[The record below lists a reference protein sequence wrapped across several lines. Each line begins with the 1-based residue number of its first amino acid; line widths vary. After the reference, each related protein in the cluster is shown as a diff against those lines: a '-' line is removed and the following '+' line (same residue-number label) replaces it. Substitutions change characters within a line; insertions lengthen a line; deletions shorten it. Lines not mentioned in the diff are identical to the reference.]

1 MTASRS
7 ARNHLLALGAT
18 VGIGPRRVDEVLAS
32 VGLTEVAH
40 KSAGSFSLG
49 MGQRL
54 GIAAALLADPAVL
67 ILDEPV
73 NGLDLDGIQWIRALL
88 TELAQEGRTV
98 LLSSHLM
105 SEMQLVA
112 DHLLIIGQG
121 RILADTSMDDFI
133 EHASGGGVVVASPDA
148 GALAPLLAADG
159 VTLTSTEAGRF
170 EVHGLTA
177 DEIGDIAAGHGLR
190 LHELAPIAASLE
202 SAYLELTRDSV
213 EYAAAASNPTSHP
226 PTNPRGQPHD
236 HRATP
241 PPRSSRRLAAPSR
254 RQPPTVRPWAG
265 RSARNGSSSA
275 PCAAPGSAWAAVVS
289 AGRPGRDRGRRV
301 HRLGH
306 DSEDGGGFGNSDPL
320 STVLTGADFA
330 VLLVGVLGALA
341 GAREYGSRMI
351 SATIAAVPR
360 RWQVVVSKVVVLTGV
375 VLPTALIGVLAAFG
389 VGMAHPLGR

>member
-1 MTASRS
+1 MIELQELTKTYGDLCAPPSRKLAVDGVSATIRPGVVTGFLGPNGAGKSTTMRMILGLDRPTSGAALVNGRPYVDSPAPLAEVGALLDAGAVDSGRS

-18 VGIGPRRVDEVLAS
+18 VGIGSRRVDDVLAS

-88 TELAQEGRTV
+88 IELAQEGRTV

-121 RILADTSMDDFI
+121 HILADTSMDEFI
-133 EHASGGGVVVASPDA
+133 EHASGGVVVVASPDA

-159 VTLTSTEAGRF
+159 GTLTPTEDGRF
-170 EVHGLTA
+170 EVGGLTA
-177 DEIGDIAAGHGLR
+177 DAIGDIAARHGLR
-190 LHELAPIAASLE
+190 VHHLAPREASLE

-213 EYAAAASNPTSHP
+213 EFVAASDVSPTEADPRMAAA
-226 PTNPRGQPHD
+226 
-236 HRATP
+236 
-241 PPRSSRRLAAPSR
+241 
-254 RQPPTVRPWAG
+254 
-265 RSARNGSSSA
+265 
-275 PCAAPGSAWAAVVS
+275 
-289 AGRPGRDRGRRV
+289 
-301 HRLGH
+301 
-306 DSEDGGGFGNSDPL
+306 
-320 STVLTGADFA
+320 
-330 VLLVGVLGALA
+330 
-341 GAREYGSRMI
+341 
-351 SATIAAVPR
+351 
-360 RWQVVVSKVVVLTGV
+360 
-375 VLPTALIGVLAAFG
+375 
-389 VGMAHPLGR
+389 